1 MTQPRLMVFDVN
13 ETLSDLAPM
22 AQRFTDLGAP
32 ADLAKAWFASTLRDG
47 FALSVVGENPEFAAL
62 ARDAARTLLA
72 PLSLTL
78 DLDAAVDHVMAGFTE
93 LRPHPDVAA
102 GLAALAELDIR
113 MVTLSNG
120 ATGVAEKLLTEAGLR
135 DRFERLLS
143 VVDAPA
149 WKPSELAYR
158 YALSTCGVEASE
170 AMLVAVHPW
179 DLDGAARAGL
189 RTAWVDRGGSP
200 YPQYFTEPE
209 VRATDLVD
217 LARQLG

>member
-1 MTQPRLMVFDVN
+1 MTRPQLLIFDVN

-22 AQRFTDLGAP
+22 GRRFTDVGVP
-32 ADLAKAWFASTLRDG
+32 GELAKAWFASTLRDG
-47 FALSVVGENPEFAAL
+47 FALSMVGENSEFAAL
-62 ARDAARTLLA
+62 ARDSARTILA
-72 PLSLTL
+72 GQSLTL
-78 DLDAAVDHVMAGFTE
+78 DLEAAVNHVMAGFTE
-93 LRPHPDVAA
+93 LQPHPDVAD

-120 ATGVAEKLLTEAGLR
+120 ATGVAEKLLTDAGLR
-135 DRFERLLS
+135 DHLEQLLS
-143 VVDAPA
+143 VADAPA

-158 YALSTCGVEASE
+158 YALNTCGVEASD

-200 YPQYFTEPE
+200 YPRSFTEPE

-217 LARQLG
+217 LARQLA

>member
-1 MTQPRLMVFDVN
+1 MSRPQLLVFDVN

-22 AQRFTDLGAP
+22 AHRFTDAGAP
-32 ADLAKAWFASTLRDG
+32 GELAKAWFASTLRDG

-78 DLDAAVDHVMAGFTE
+78 ELDAAVNHVMAGFTE
-93 LRPHPDVAA
+93 LHTHPDVAE
-102 GLAALAELDIR
+102 GVAALADLGIR
-113 MVTLSNG
+113 LVTLSNG
-120 ATGVAEKLLTEAGLR
+120 AVGVAEKLLTDAGIR
-135 DRFERLLS
+135 ERFERLLS
-143 VVDAPA
+143 VAEAPA
-149 WKPSELAYR
+149 WKPAEPAYR
-158 YALSTCGVEASE
+158 YALNTCGVEGSE

-189 RTAWVDRGGSP
+189 RTAWIDRRATP
-200 YPQYFTEPE
+200 YPGSFTPPE

-217 LARQLG
+217 LARQLA

>member
-1 MTQPRLMVFDVN
+1 MTRPQLLIFDVN
-13 ETLSDLAPM
+13 ETLSDLSPM
-22 AQRFTDLGAP
+22 GGRFTDVGVP
-32 ADLAKAWFASTLRDG
+32 GELAKAWFASTLRDG
-47 FALSVVGENPEFAAL
+47 FALSMVGENPEFAAL
-62 ARDAARTLLA
+62 ARDSARTILA
-72 PLSLTL
+72 GQSLTL
-78 DLDAAVDHVMAGFTE
+78 DLEAAVNHVMAGFTE
-93 LRPHPDVAA
+93 LRPHPDVAD

-120 ATGVAEKLLTEAGLR
+120 ATGVAEKLLTDAGLR
-135 DRFERLLS
+135 DHLEQLLS
-143 VVDAPA
+143 VADAPA

-158 YALSTCGVEASE
+158 YALNTCGVEASD

-200 YPQYFTEPE
+200 YPRSFTEPE

-217 LARQLG
+217 LARQLA

>member
-1 MTQPRLMVFDVN
+1 MPKPLLLIFDVN

-22 AQRFTDLGAP
+22 AQRFTDVGAP
-32 ADLAKAWFASTLRDG
+32 GELAGAWFASTLRDG
-47 FALSVVGENPEFAAL
+47 FALSMVGESPEFAAL
-62 ARDAARTLLA
+62 ARDSARTVLA
-72 PLSLTL
+72 GQSLNL
-78 DLDAAVDHVMAGFTE
+78 ELEAAVNHVMAGFTE
-93 LRPHPDVAA
+93 LHPHPDVAD
-102 GLAALAELDIR
+102 GLAALAELGIR

-120 ATGVAEKLLTEAGLR
+120 ATGVAEKLLTDAGLR
-135 DRFERLLS
+135 DHLEQLLS
-143 VVDAPA
+143 VADAPA

-158 YALSTCGVEASE
+158 YALNTCGVEASD

-200 YPQYFTEPE
+200 YPESFTGAE

-217 LARQLG
+217 LAAQLT

>member
-1 MTQPRLMVFDVN
+1 MSRPQLLVFDVN

-22 AQRFTDLGAP
+22 AHRFTDVGAP
-32 ADLAKAWFASTLRDG
+32 GELAKAWFASTLRDG

-78 DLDAAVDHVMAGFTE
+78 ELEAAVNHVMAGFTE
-93 LRPHPDVAA
+93 LHTHPDVAE
-102 GLAALAELDIR
+102 GVAALADLGIR
-113 MVTLSNG
+113 LVTLSNG
-120 ATGVAEKLLTEAGLR
+120 ATGIAEKLLTDAGIR
-135 DRFERLLS
+135 ERFERLLS
-143 VVDAPA
+143 VAEAPA
-149 WKPSELAYR
+149 WKPAEPAYR
-158 YALSTCGVEASE
+158 YALNTCGVEASE

-189 RTAWVDRGGSP
+189 RTAWIDRGATP
-200 YPQYFTEPE
+200 YPRSFTPPE

-217 LARQLG
+217 LARQLT